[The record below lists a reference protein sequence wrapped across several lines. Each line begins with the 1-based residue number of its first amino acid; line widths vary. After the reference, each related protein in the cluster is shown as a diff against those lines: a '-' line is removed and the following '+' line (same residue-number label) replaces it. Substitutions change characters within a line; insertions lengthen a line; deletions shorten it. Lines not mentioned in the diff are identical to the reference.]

1 MFTLLLFFV
10 DGSTSIITYNN
21 MTSTP
26 DQGLYLIFDE
36 NAQGPSILCSGSG
49 NLPPTVRWVRENGRG
64 LPSGISQS
72 VQSIGNVLLRWQRP
86 MEFTDSGSY
95 HCQASNNVRN
105 SSVSLEILVQSKLII
120 AVTMVNLRFV
130 CMCLSVA
137 YGMVYDITH
146 LSLSLSLSLP
156 P

>member
-10 DGSTSIITYNN
+10 DGPTSVITYNN

-36 NAQGPSILCSGSG
+36 NVRGPSILCSGSG

-72 VQSIGNVLLRWQRP
+72 VQSNGNVLLRWQRP

-105 SSVSLEILVQSKLII
+105 SSVSLEILVQSKLILQLLWLI
-120 AVTMVNLRFV
+120 SNLYV
-130 CMCLSVA
+130 CVSLWRMDWYVILL
-137 YGMVYDITH
+137 T
-146 LSLSLSLSLP
+146 SLSPFLLNS
-156 P
+156 